1 MLTPTQHVA
10 IAAIAL
16 VGGAM
21 NAIAGGG
28 TLLMFPALI
37 GLGVPSLIANATCTV
52 AVWPGTFASF
62 LGYRAEWPATR
73 GWALRFL
80 APSMAGGLVGGVLL
94 TVTSQ
99 RRFDQIVPFLVLFA
113 ALLFVLQRPVLDALR
128 RRQGFVSTAAGDAPP
143 PLPARVFVIM
153 HFFVAVYGG
162 YFGGGIG
169 MVMLAAFGLM
179 GMTNIHQM
187 NLLKMFCAMTYN
199 LVAIAAFVIKGLVDW
214 PLALNM
220 AIGTTIGGWLAA
232 GLAQRV
238 PQAWVRS
245 SVVVIGFSAGL
256 WLLYSRR

>member
-1 MLTPTQHVA
+1 MPTPTQHVA

-16 VGGAM
+16 VAGAM

-28 TLLMFPALI
+28 TLLLFPALI

-52 AVWPGTFASF
+52 AVWPGTLAAF
-62 LGYRAEWPATR
+62 LGYRAEWTATR
-73 GWALRFL
+73 PWALRFL
-80 APSMAGGLVGGVLL
+80 APSVTGGLVGGVLL
-94 TVTSQ
+94 TITSQ
-99 RRFDQIVPFLVLFA
+99 HTFDRIVPFLVLSA
-113 ALLFVLQRPVLDALR
+113 TLMFVLQRPVLDALR
-128 RRQGFVSTAAGDAPP
+128 RRQGMGSPAAG
-143 PLPARVFVIM
+143 PARHPVPSGVFVVF

-187 NLLKMFCAMTYN
+187 NQLKMFCAMTYN
-199 LVAIAAFVIKGLVDW
+199 LVAIGAFVIKGLVDW
-214 PLALNM
+214 RLALTM

-238 PQAWVRS
+238 PQVWVRG
-245 SVVVIGFSAGL
+245 SVVVIGLSAGL
-256 WLLYSRR
+256 WL